1 MLIKA
6 MFCDKIYTHK
16 FFGIVDIFYEVTFM
30 SYFGIGLLSSLMG
43 REKIGASFFESL
55 QLY

>member
-1 MLIKA
+1 